1 MIRTIVEERSQNI
14 AVMDVFS
21 KLIQERTIFI
31 DSIIDDDLANQV
43 IAQLLYLNAENPKKV
58 INIYINSPGGS
69 VLSGLAIYDVAQN
82 IKSPIRTVCVGSAF
96 SMGAVLMLM
105 GSERCMLKH
114 SLMMIHEVSSGVDGK
129 TKDITSFFEVHKHL
143 QSCILKI
150 IKEKTQIEN
159 VEEIIK
165 VDKYYTA
172 EEALA
177 VGLIDKIL

>member
-69 VLSGLAIYDVAQN
+69 VTDGLAIYDVAKN
-82 IKSPIRTVCVGSAF
+82 IKAPIRTVCVGSAF
-96 SMGAVLMLM
+96 SMAAVLMMM

-114 SLMMIHEVSSGVDGK
+114 SLIMLHEASTRIDGK
-129 TKDITSFFEVHKHL
+129 TRDIKSYFKVHNYL
-143 QSCILKI
+143 ENCLVEI
-150 IKEKTQIEN
+150 IKEKTKIEN
-159 VEEIIK
+159 VEEVIK
-165 VDKYYTA
+165 TDKYYTA